1 MRAINLKTNHLTAPV
16 GIDAGPLF
24 LSWQCA
30 DGVRQTAYEIQLTAN
45 GEMLWHSGKTEGA
58 AMHADV
64 PAVVGSRVS
73 GCWRVRLWDEN
84 DVPGAWSEA
93 RFETGLAQCDW
104 VGEWV
109 DPETEPIDIPGDD
122 AINAFARPIGSASRQ
137 KKKPRA
143 RVQPSRTSPI
153 VRHRTCAKASRRPR
167 ARHGC
172 ISRPRDCTQHGW
184 TESTLVIW
192 FWPPAALPGT
202 SILVRRPTM

>member
-45 GEMLWHSGKTEGA
+45 GEMVWHSGKTEGA

-84 DVPGAWSEA
+84 DVPGTWSEA

-153 VRHRTCAKASRRPR
+153 VRHRTCAKFLPCQRGT
-167 ARHGC
+167 HGC
-172 ISRPRDCTQHGW
+172 TSPPKVCMLHG
-184 TESTLVIW
+184 
-192 FWPPAALPGT
+192 
-202 SILVRRPTM
+202 

>member
-16 GIDAGPLF
+16 GIDAGPLS

-109 DPETEPIDIPGDD
+109 DPETEPIDTPVTSHQRLCPPQLG
-122 AINAFARPIGSASRQ
+122 AQAGRKRSRGQGCSRVVQAPSSGIVPAQ
-137 KKKPRA
+137 KLHG
-143 RVQPSRTSPI
+143 VQGRGTAVYHGQGI
-153 VRHRTCAKASRRPR
+153 VRGMAGRKA
-167 ARHGC
+167 H
-172 ISRPRDCTQHGW
+172 W
-184 TESTLVIW
+184 
-192 FWPPAALPGT
+192 
-202 SILVRRPTM
+202 

>member
-64 PAVVGSRVS
+64 PAVGGSRVS

-122 AINAFARPIGSASRQ
+122 AINAFAHPNWERKQAEKEAAGKGAAESYKPHRPASYLR
-137 KKKPRA
+137 
-143 RVQPSRTSPI
+143 
-153 VRHRTCAKASRRPR
+153 KASRRPR

-172 ISRPRDCTQHGW
+172 ISRPRDCTRHGW